1 MCRFLGANTIW
12 GKNNLIWSHIVLYIC
27 MLSKN
32 AEQTL
37 FLLFSETHHKVLS
50 LKSPWALG
58 ENRVFTYQL
67 WPHTLI
73 TPLKEQLTRSAAP
86 GRSLFKVANLVS
98 KQIWQRR
105 PNVLFRECYQIRVVI
120 TDLAGRGVRSLSLAW
135 SLSDSQRS
143 QCF

>member
-12 GKNNLIWSHIVLYIC
+12 GKNNLIWSHIVPYIC

-37 FLLFSETHHKVLS
+37 FLLFSETHRKVLS

-58 ENRVFTYQL
+58 ENWVFTYQL

-73 TPLKEQLTRSAAP
+73 APLKVP
-86 GRSLFKVANLVS
+86 K
-98 KQIWQRR
+98 
-105 PNVLFRECYQIRVVI
+105 REIF
-120 TDLAGRGVRSLSLAW
+120 DGVFFCINQA
-135 SLSDSQRS
+135 
-143 QCF
+143 